1 MGKHK
6 GSKVLDTEVMSTYC
20 HSCAQM
26 TNENVKLTTLCKPHD
41 SKFNHSGS
49 AGKIETDRTVKILA
63 GSIDINS
70 LTYAEYLGNGT
81 RRPTMQS
88 VMSKFM
94 VSDKKLNLSVLVT
107 YRNEWE
113 RLLDLVNGN
122 RNKKFVVDMHGKW
135 LANMIDANK
144 SKGEKLYSG
153 IVG

>member
-1 MGKHK
+1 
-6 GSKVLDTEVMSTYC
+6 
-20 HSCAQM
+20 
-26 TNENVKLTTLCKPHD
+26 
-41 SKFNHSGS
+41 
-49 AGKIETDRTVKILA
+49 
-63 GSIDINS
+63 
-70 LTYAEYLGNGT
+70 
-81 RRPTMQS
+81 MQS

-94 VSDKKLNLSVLVT
+94 VSDEKLNLSVLVT

>member
-1 MGKHK
+1 
-6 GSKVLDTEVMSTYC
+6 
-20 HSCAQM
+20 
-26 TNENVKLTTLCKPHD
+26 
-41 SKFNHSGS
+41 
-49 AGKIETDRTVKILA
+49 
-63 GSIDINS
+63 
-70 LTYAEYLGNGT
+70 
-81 RRPTMQS
+81 MQS

-122 RNKKFVVDMHGKW
+122 RNKKFVVDMLGKW